1 MSQEVAPDTAQQ
13 SEQPEQPE
21 QHRALL
27 EFLNSELV
35 DLGVEQDAISPQA
48 RIDELDIDSLD
59 VADLM
64 TSIKRDYGVEIPRRD
79 LVGITLDQLVDR
91 VLSERPAS

>member
-1 MSQEVAPDTAQQ
+1 MPQEVDPNAVQ
-13 SEQPEQPE
+13 
-21 QHRALL
+21 

-35 DLGVEQDAISPQA
+35 DLGVEQDAISADA
-48 RIDELDIDSLD
+48 RFDELDIDSLD

-79 LVGITLDQLVDR
+79 LVGLTLGQLVER
-91 VLSERPAS
+91 IVTERPAAD

>member
-1 MSQEVAPDTAQQ
+1 MPQQ
-13 SEQPEQPE
+13 VDPAAVE
-21 QHRALL
+21 

-35 DLGVEQDAISPQA
+35 DLGVEQDALSSDV
-48 RIDELDIDSLD
+48 RFDELDIDSLD

-79 LVGITLDQLVDR
+79 LVGITLGQLVQR
-91 VLSERPAS
+91 IVSERPAAG

>member
-1 MSQEVAPDTAQQ
+1 MPQEADAVQ
-13 SEQPEQPE
+13 
-21 QHRALL
+21 

-35 DLGVEQDAISPQA
+35 DLGVEQDAISADA
-48 RIDELDIDSLD
+48 RFDDLDIDSLD

-79 LVGITLDQLVDR
+79 LVGLTLGQLVER
-91 VLSERPAS
+91 IVTERPAAG

>member
-1 MSQEVAPDTAQQ
+1 MSQEAESDTAQQ
-13 SEQPEQPE
+13 SSEASAI
-21 QHRALL
+21 QH
-27 EFLNSELV
+27 FISTELV
-35 DLGVEQDAISPQA
+35 DLGVEQDAITPEA

-79 LVGITLDQLVDR
+79 LVGITLGQLVER
-91 VLSERPAS
+91 VVSERAGG

>member
-1 MSQEVAPDTAQQ
+1 MPQEVDANAVQ
-13 SEQPEQPE
+13 
-21 QHRALL
+21 

-35 DLGVEQDAISPQA
+35 DLGVEQDAISADA
-48 RIDELDIDSLD
+48 RFDDLDIDSLD

-79 LVGITLDQLVDR
+79 LVGLTLGQLVER
-91 VLSERPAS
+91 IVTERPAAG

>member
-1 MSQEVAPDTAQQ
+1 MSQEAGSDTAQQ
-13 SEQPEQPE
+13 SPEF
-21 QHRALL
+21 RAVQ
-27 EFLNSELV
+27 EFISTELI
-35 DLGVEQDAISPQA
+35 DLGVEQDAISTEA

-79 LVGITLDQLVDR
+79 LVGITLGQLVER
-91 VLSERPAS
+91 VVTERPAR

>member
-1 MSQEVAPDTAQQ
+1 MPQEVDPNAVQ
-13 SEQPEQPE
+13 
-21 QHRALL
+21 

-35 DLGVEQDAISPQA
+35 DLGVEQGAISADA
-48 RIDELDIDSLD
+48 RFDELDIDSLD

-79 LVGITLDQLVDR
+79 LVGLTLGQLVDR
-91 VLSERPAS
+91 IVTERPAAG

>member
-1 MSQEVAPDTAQQ
+1 MPQEVDPNAVQ
-13 SEQPEQPE
+13 
-21 QHRALL
+21 

-35 DLGVEQDAISPQA
+35 DLGVEQDAISADA
-48 RIDELDIDSLD
+48 RFDELDIDSLD

-79 LVGITLDQLVDR
+79 LVGLTLGQLVDR
-91 VLSERPAS
+91 IVTERPAAG

>member
-1 MSQEVAPDTAQQ
+1 MSQEAGSDTAQQ
-13 SEQPEQPE
+13 SPEFSAVQ
-21 QHRALL
+21 
-27 EFLNSELV
+27 EFISSELV
-35 DLGVEQDAISPQA
+35 DLGVEQDAISPEA

-79 LVGITLDQLVDR
+79 LVGITLSQLVER
-91 VLSERPAS
+91 VVTERPAS

>member
-1 MSQEVAPDTAQQ
+1 MSQEAGSDTAQQ
-13 SEQPEQPE
+13 SPEFSAVQ
-21 QHRALL
+21 
-27 EFLNSELV
+27 EFISSELV
-35 DLGVEQDAISPQA
+35 DLGVEQDAISPEA

-79 LVGITLDQLVDR
+79 LVGITLSQLVQR
-91 VLSERPAS
+91 VVTERPAS

>member
-1 MSQEVAPDTAQQ
+1 MSQEAGSDTAQQ
-13 SEQPEQPE
+13 SS
-21 QHRALL
+21 
-27 EFLNSELV
+27 EFSAIQEFISSELV
-35 DLGVEQDAISPQA
+35 DLGVEQDAISTEA

-79 LVGITLDQLVDR
+79 LVGITLGQLVQR
-91 VLSERPAS
+91 VVTERPAS

>member
-1 MSQEVAPDTAQQ
+1 MPQEVDSNAVQ
-13 SEQPEQPE
+13 
-21 QHRALL
+21 

-35 DLGVEQDAISPQA
+35 DLGVEQDAISADA
-48 RIDELDIDSLD
+48 RFDDLDIDSLD

-79 LVGITLDQLVDR
+79 LVGLTLGQLVDR
-91 VLSERPAS
+91 IVTERPAAG

>member
-1 MSQEVAPDTAQQ
+1 MSQEVGSDTAQQ
-13 SEQPEQPE
+13 TPEFSAVQ
-21 QHRALL
+21 
-27 EFLNSELV
+27 EFISSELV
-35 DLGVEQDAISPQA
+35 DLGVEQDAISTEA

-79 LVGITLDQLVDR
+79 LVGITLGQLVER
-91 VLSERPAS
+91 VVTERPAS